1 MKKLTPFQSILFLA
15 GGLLMVL
22 GAGCFS
28 LMWHQRLFCWVF
40 LAGTVLFTM
49 MQLMQTY
56 EGKKP
61 SVKRLRNIQ
70 AFADLLFILSGL
82 LMIDNAYGFLRP
94 MFGNVY
100 DYINLV
106 YNKWVLPL
114 LIAAL
119 LEVYTTHRL
128 SSELE
133 KN

>member
-1 MKKLTPFQSILFLA
+1 MKKLTPLQSVLFLI
-15 GGLLMVL
+15 GGLLMVC

-28 LMWHQRLFCWVF
+28 LMWHQRVFCWVF
-40 LAGTVLFTM
+40 LLGAILFTT

-56 EGKKP
+56 DGNKP

-82 LMIDNAYGFLRP
+82 LMTDTAYGFLRP
-94 MFGNVY
+94 MFGNMY

-106 YNKWVLPL
+106 YNKWVLLL
-114 LIAAL
+114 LIAAV

-128 SSELE
+128 SSELG